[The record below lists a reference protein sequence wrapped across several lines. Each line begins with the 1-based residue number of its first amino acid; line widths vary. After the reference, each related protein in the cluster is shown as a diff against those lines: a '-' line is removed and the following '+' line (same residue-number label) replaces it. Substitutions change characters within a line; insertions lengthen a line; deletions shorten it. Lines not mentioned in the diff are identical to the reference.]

1 MENIDVECPSCSP
14 EEPVSHTIL
23 KDAKEMLLQ
32 CDECGSIHRQKKEK
46 EEKQEKE
53 MPVRVIVSKDEAS
66 FHRNA
71 MLSGRIR
78 IGEELLIDDEAT
90 GEANLVEVT
99 SIEVGDKRKD
109 SANARD
115 IKTIWAR
122 TTDEV
127 TVKIAVN
134 YREIT
139 DSIEMKVPGDR
150 EYVVGDKITVN
161 NKSVKIVR
169 IKIRDGCFKSR
180 RGVKI
185 PAKYVKRVYA
195 EPSVMEPRRISRTG
209 GAGRVTIKKRESVW
223 SLKSKKTD

>member
-1 MENIDVECPSCSP
+1 MENIEVDCPSCSP
-14 EEPVSHTIL
+14 DEPVPHTIL
-23 KDAKEMLLQ
+23 KDTKEMLLQ
-32 CDECGSIHRQKKEK
+32 CGECGSIHRQKKEK
-46 EEKQEKE
+46 KEKE
-53 MPVRVIVSKDEAS
+53 VPVRVIVSKGEES
-66 FHRNA
+66 FHRNVL
-71 MLSGRIR
+71 LSGRINT
-78 IGEELLIDDEAT
+78 GEELLVDDEAT

-127 TVKIAVN
+127 TIKIAIN

-161 NKSVKIVR
+161 NRNVRIVR
-169 IKIRDGCFKSR
+169 IKIRDGGFKSR
-180 RGVKI
+180 RGSRVL
-185 PAKYVKRVYA
+185 AKYVKRIYA
-195 EPSVMEPRRISRTG
+195 EPGVMEPRRISRSG
-209 GAGRVTIKKRESVW
+209 DRVVIKRRESVW
-223 SLKSKKTD
+223 SLKSRKTG

>member
-1 MENIDVECPSCSP
+1 MEYIEVECPSCSP

-23 KDAKEMLLQ
+23 KDAKEVLLQ
-32 CDECGSIHRQKKEK
+32 CNECGSIHRQKKETK
-46 EEKQEKE
+46 EKE
-53 MPVRVIVSKDEAS
+53 VPVRVIVSKDESS
-66 FHRNA
+66 FHRNVL
-71 MLSGRIR
+71 LSGRIR
-78 IGEELLIDDEAT
+78 VGEELLVDDEAT

-127 TVKIAVN
+127 TVKVAVN
-134 YREIT
+134 YREVT

-150 EYVVGDKITVN
+150 EYVVGEKIMVN

-169 IKIRDGCFKSR
+169 IKIRDGGFRSR
-180 RGVKI
+180 RGAKVL
-185 PAKYVKRVYA
+185 AKYVKRIHA
-195 EPSVMEPRRISRTG
+195 EPTVREPRRISRTG
-209 GAGRVTIKKRESVW
+209 GRVIIKKRESVW
-223 SLKSKKTD
+223 SLKSKKTG